1 VQNWK
6 KRFWIHLYSVTFV
19 VAFVGYLTTL
29 SVAQTIQR
37 WRKDNEWMMNWKECG
52 RKRSWPNFRHYRG
65 ICLDK
70 LRKTT
75 NKCQDNRS
83 PRRDLNRGPLKYE
96 AGLLTTRPRRS
107 VCTPSWNSYT
117 LSLCFPATLLDA
129 AALLCVTVYSDDFL
143 TCKKLSGHVC
153 TPFLSDW
160 HSVNAVLLTWNKYLC
175 SSRTCDILP
184 WYI

>member
-6 KRFWIHLYSVTFV
+6 KRFWIHLYSATFV

-37 WRKDNEWMMNWKECG
+37 SRKDIEWMMNWKECG
-52 RKRSWPNFRHYRG
+52 RKQSWLNFRYYRG

-83 PRRDLNRGPLKYE
+83 QRRDLNRGPLKYE
-96 AGLLTTRPRRS
+96 AGLLTSRPRRS

-117 LSLCFPATLLDA
+117 LSLCCCCNPAWCCSIIMCYSVFRWFP
-129 AALLCVTVYSDDFL
+129 
-143 TCKKLSGHVC
+143 HVQK
-153 TPFLSDW
+153 
-160 HSVNAVLLTWNKYLC
+160 VVG
-175 SSRTCDILP
+175 SRV
-184 WYI
+184 